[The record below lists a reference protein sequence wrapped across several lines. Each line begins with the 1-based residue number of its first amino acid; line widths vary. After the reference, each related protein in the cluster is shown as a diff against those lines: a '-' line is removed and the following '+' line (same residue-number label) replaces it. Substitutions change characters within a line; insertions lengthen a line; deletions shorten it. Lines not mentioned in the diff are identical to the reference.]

1 MEISQDTEYMARTL
15 WGEARGE
22 NKDGQIA
29 VGHVIKNRSDKKTW
43 YGKTIMDV
51 CLKKWQFSCWN
62 ENDPNRKK
70 ILALSLDDLEEQID
84 VASGVISGHYVDPTH
99 GSTHYYA
106 KSMPKP
112 PKWAVG
118 KEPALVLGNHY
129 FFNNIE

>member
-1 MEISQDTEYMARTL
+1 MARTL

-22 NKDGQIA
+22 GKDGQIA
-29 VGHVIKNRSDKKTW
+29 VAHVIKNRAEKKTW

-62 ENDPNRKK
+62 KNDPNRKK
-70 ILALSLDDLEEQID
+70 ILALSLDDLKDQIE
-84 VASGVISGHYVDPTH
+84 VAAGVIGGQYIDTTE
-99 GSTHYYA
+99 GSTHYYS

-118 KEPALVLGNHY
+118 KEPVVVMGNHY
-129 FFNNIE
+129 FFNNID

>member
-22 NKDGQIA
+22 GKEGQIA
-29 VGHVIKNRSDKKTW
+29 VGHVIKNRAEKKTW

-62 ENDPNRKK
+62 ENDPNRNK
-70 ILALSLDDLEEQID
+70 ILALSLDDLEDQIE
-84 VASGVISGHYVDPTH
+84 VAAGVISDQYIDTTE

-118 KEPALVLGNHY
+118 KEPVVVMGNHY
-129 FFNNIE
+129 FFNNID